1 MKTKLRRL
9 TALILTIVLCLCISP
24 IMANATETSQPE
36 AGEGS
41 DGTPESGWAEGVG
54 GYETAD
60 VPGNKLEVIQT
71 NIDNNVYGAMQGNI
85 EATLTTVEKLSSMPG
100 VPEIAAQAQLTKL
113 QNLVKEFKYESTRAY
128 GFAVFLI
135 TVNISDKSQLG
146 VVSAMESQA
155 ASPTA
160 FEPLGY
166 IRLGGRDCSFEGNID
181 KSIVSKINGLAGGT
195 PDMF

>member
-24 IMANATETSQPE
+24 ITVNATETNQPE

-71 NIDNNVYGAMQGNI
+71 NIDNNVYGAMQSNI

-113 QNLVKEFKYESTRAY
+113 QNLVKEFKYDK
-128 GFAVFLI
+128 
-135 TVNISDKSQLG
+135 NI
-146 VVSAMESQA
+146 
-155 ASPTA
+155 
-160 FEPLGY
+160 
-166 IRLGGRDCSFEGNID
+166 
-181 KSIVSKINGLAGGT
+181 
-195 PDMF
+195 